1 MKTIAE
7 NSKVVIPKKKSKI
20 KDSWSDRI
28 FVGSIYV
35 FLTLVLVVVLY
46 PLIYIL
52 SASFSDPAAVTSG
65 RVWLFPV
72 NPTLE
77 GYTTVFKNPQIILGF
92 SNSFFYA
99 VVGTLISVSITI
111 MLAYPL
117 SRPTFFGRNFIMIL
131 LVFTM
136 IFDGGLIPLYLVV
149 KNLQLLD
156 TIWALLLPSA
166 LAVFQVIIARTFF
179 QSTIPNELVEA
190 SEMDGCSDINFI
202 LKVVL
207 PLSKP
212 IIAVL
217 VLMYAVG
224 KWNTYFDAMIYL
236 KSEELFPLQLVLR
249 SVLILNVDPNGDVMQ
264 LLKAQGLRELM
275 KYSLIV
281 ISSLPVLII
290 YPFVQKHF
298 VKGVLIGSLKG

>member
-1 MKTIAE
+1 MAE